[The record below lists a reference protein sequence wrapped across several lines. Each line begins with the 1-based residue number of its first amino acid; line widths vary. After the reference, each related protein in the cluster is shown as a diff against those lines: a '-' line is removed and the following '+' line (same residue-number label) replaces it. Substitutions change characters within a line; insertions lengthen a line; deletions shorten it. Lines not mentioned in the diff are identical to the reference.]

1 MPTET
6 MTKGRTWCQRDAEII
21 IKSFGCPLVLP
32 GSKTR
37 MTRQGFKSA
46 CLKVQLKQVRG
57 WYDDGKLSNHRRGGR
72 SCKTGLKVKDGKPFR
87 APEGV
92 EFLSLQ
98 ELKIK
103 SGKYG

>member
-1 MPTET
+1 

-37 MTRQGFKSA
+37 MTREGFKSA
-46 CLKVQLKQVRG
+46 CLKVQRKQDKG
-57 WYDDGKLSNHRRGGR
+57 WYDDGKLSHHKRGCR
-72 SCKTGLKVKDGKPFR
+72 SCKTGQKVKDGKPFT
-87 APEGV
+87 APPGV
-92 EFLSLQ
+92 KFYSLKA
-98 ELKIK
+98 LKIE